1 MSRQRKWILAC
12 SALSVSTLIVLGLGI
27 CQGGVKR
34 RRTTPHI
41 QQQVSDETAADQ
53 KPELD
58 IKSVVQHGHIV
69 EIIAETQPGTT
80 VMINGQRAAIFDFN
94 IRHFVGPLPDGVNN
108 ITVTAQN
115 QTGGVNTQHVAVV
128 LP

>member
-1 MSRQRKWILAC
+1 M
-12 SALSVSTLIVLGLGI
+12 
-27 CQGGVKR
+27 
-34 RRTTPHI
+34 P
-41 QQQVSDETAADQ
+41 ADV

-69 EIIAETQPGTT
+69 EIIAETHPGTT
-80 VMINGQRAAIFDFN
+80 VMINGQKAVIFDGFN

-115 QTGGVNTQHVAVV
+115 EAGGVNTQHVEVV